1 MACWLFIALAK
12 FGYHNVNLWVHMGIR
27 DVAPWNSII
36 LGYLH
41 WEYIGERGKKQ
52 HWKEKKEKKGVGIV
66 LVKRRR
72 KRRKIS
78 GKNQRIQNQ
87 RRFSCRKA
95 VFPGLIQIAKSVHYS
110 FGLRVVLKVMCLWR
124 RLWLTCTQNLD
135 VWVLRGNCLR
145 VCQKETLF
153 HRMRSLM

>member
-1 MACWLFIALAK
+1 MEFNYSRVFTLRVYWGAREKATLK
-12 FGYHNVNLWVHMGIR
+12 R
-27 DVAPWNSII
+27 K
-36 LGYLH
+36 
-41 WEYIGERGKKQ
+41 ER
-52 HWKEKKEKKGVGIV
+52 KKGVGIV

-110 FGLRVVLKVMCLWR
+110 FELEVVLKVMCLWR

-153 HRMRSLM
+153 HRMRGLM